1 MTFTIF
7 RVRVRNRVGYKLTIT
22 LGELQKALGDDVMK
36 FENSLGEKIQLVGY
50 FKMGKII
57 CKMIGKK
64 KILQLIRDYDFI
76 DIRFGPSSYVIL
88 NKNDIDLW
96 ETEVDPKEL
105 RLNIFSW
112 GNKRIGLDVNYK
124 IRLLDVMVRLG
135 AEATYIP

>member
-1 MTFTIF
+1 MTFIIF

-22 LGELQKALGDDVMK
+22 LGELQKALGDNVMK
-36 FENSLGEKIQLVGY
+36 FENILGEKIQLVGY

-76 DIRFGPSSYVIL
+76 DIRLEPSLHV
-88 NKNDIDLW
+88 NDIDLW

-105 RLNIFSW
+105 RLNILSW
-112 GNKRIGLDVNYK
+112 GNKGIRLDVNYK
-124 IRLLDVMVRLG
+124 IRLLDIMVRLG
-135 AEATYIP
+135 AEATYVP